1 MILDAGVKCRFAPG
15 QRDGQREA
23 QVNGSCVLS
32 NDNIRVFAR
41 PVRLRDPATQ
51 TRPASGA
58 NARGTGGNYPQPRD
72 SACSG
77 ELMD

>member
-51 TRPASGA
+51 TRPEI
-58 NARGTGGNYPQPRD
+58 GNYPQPRD